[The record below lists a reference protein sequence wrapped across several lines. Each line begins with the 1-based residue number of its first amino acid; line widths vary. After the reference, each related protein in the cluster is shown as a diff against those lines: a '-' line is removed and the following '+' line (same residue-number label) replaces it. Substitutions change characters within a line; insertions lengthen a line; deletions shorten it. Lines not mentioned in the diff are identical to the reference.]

1 MAVHV
6 LKSPVSADALAA
18 RLAAAVDS
26 PVAVV
31 AMGSPWRG
39 DDAAALRVADRL
51 AGLPGLGPRRLFNVE
66 TAPESFLI
74 PIGTCGAKSCILL
87 DALDAGASPGDVVL
101 LEPEDLEH
109 TDFTTHGLSPKA
121 FLAALAELSGMTLL
135 VLGIQ
140 MGPIR
145 EGDRVSDAVGRAA
158 EAVAEA
164 LGRVCGAPPTGDTDD
179 PPAAG
184 TSRDGPDAHG
194 A

>member
-6 LKSPVSADALAA
+6 LASPVSADALVAC
-18 RLAAAVDS
+18 LVAAVES
-26 PVAVV
+26 PTVVV

-51 AGLPGLGPRRLFNVE
+51 RDRGVAPLFNVE
-66 TAPESFLI
+66 TAPESFLV
-74 PIGTCGAKSCILL
+74 PIGICGAKSCILV
-87 DALDAGASPGDVVL
+87 DALDAGAPPGAVVL

-135 VLGIQ
+135 VVGIQ
-140 MGPIR
+140 PGPVR
-145 EGDRVSDAVGRAA
+145 QGDRLSDVVGCAA
-158 EAVAEA
+158 KVVAEA
-164 LGRVCGAPPTGDTDD
+164 LVRVCAPRSTGGADD
-179 PPAAG
+179 PPAARP
-184 TSRDGPDAHG
+184 SCDGPDAHG

>member
-6 LKSPVSADALAA
+6 LNSPVSANALAA
-18 RLAAAVDS
+18 RLAAAVE
-26 PVAVV
+26 PPTAVV

-51 AGLPGLGPRRLFNVE
+51 RARGLARLFNVE
-66 TAPESFLI
+66 TAPESFLV
-74 PIGTCGAKSCILL
+74 PIGTCGAKSCILV

-101 LEPEDLEH
+101 LEPADLEH

>member
-6 LKSPVSADALAA
+6 LKTPVSADALAA
-18 RLAAAVDS
+18 CLAAAVEP
-26 PVAVV
+26 PVAIV

-39 DDAAALRVADRL
+39 DDAAALRVADL
-51 AGLPGLGPRRLFNVE
+51 LQARRVALLFNVE
-66 TAPESFLI
+66 TAPESFLV

-101 LEPEDLEH
+101 LDPEDLEH

-121 FLAALAELSGMTLL
+121 FLAALAETSGMTLR

-140 MGPIR
+140 PGPVR
-145 EGDRVSDAVGRAA
+145 QGDQVSDAVGRAA

-164 LGRVCGAPPTGDTDD
+164 LECVCGPCPTGDADD

-184 TSRDGPDAHG
+184 PSRDGPDAHG
-194 A
+194 P